1 MKKGSHFNTNCTI
14 NPDDPITTPAHQL
27 PIYALSAFS
36 FPSAE
41 AGRDIFAG
49 EQSGYIYGRFGNP
62 TVDAV
67 AEKIARLESY
77 GSDVQ
82 AAALLTGSGM
92 AAIALPIIA
101 LLRPGQA
108 ILSQRDLYGGTT
120 ELMQKVL
127 QPMQITTYF
136 NDLRDLGAVE
146 QLLKD
151 RPEIGMIYLETP
163 ANPVLR
169 CVDLAALAQLARRYD
184 CYTLA
189 DNTLCSPAIQRPL
202 LSGIDLVAHSATKYL
217 NGHGN
222 AIAGAIIGSD
232 ATLINS
238 RLLPVLRLMGWNA
251 NPWDAWLLHN
261 GLKTLG
267 IRMRQHT
274 ANAQQLALFLE
285 KHPAV
290 EQVNY
295 PGLHSHPDRSII
307 ERQMLAG
314 GGMLSFAVRGGEAA
328 AMAFMN
334 RLKLATIAATF
345 GDVDTLVMHPASMS
359 HRNIPQDIRESE
371 GITANLLRMS
381 VGIEEAEDII
391 LDIEQALEGL

>member
-1 MKKGSHFNTNCTI
+1 MKKSSHFDTNCTT
-14 NPDDPITTPAHQL
+14 NPEDPITTPAHQL

-41 AGRDIFAG
+41 AGSDIFAG
-49 EQSGYIYGRFGNP
+49 EQPGYIYGRFGNP
-62 TVDAV
+62 TVYAV
-67 AEKIARLESY
+67 ANKIARLESY
-77 GSDVQ
+77 GSDLQ

-92 AAIALPIIA
+92 AAIALPMMA

-108 ILSQRDLYGGTT
+108 ILTQRDLYGGTT

-127 QPMQITTYF
+127 QPMQISAYYH
-136 NDLRDLGAVE
+136 NLRDLTAVE

-151 RPEIGMIYLETP
+151 HPEIGMIYLETP

-169 CVDLAALAQLARRYD
+169 CVDLAGLARLARQYN

-202 LSGIDLVAHSATKYL
+202 LLGIDLVAHSATKYL

-222 AIAGAIIGSD
+222 SIAGAIIGSD
-232 ATLINS
+232 ALLIHN

-261 GLKTLG
+261 GLKTLA
-267 IRMRQHT
+267 IRMRQHN
-274 ANAQQLALFLE
+274 ANAQQLAFFLE

-295 PGLHSHPDRSII
+295 PSLPNHPDRSLID
-307 ERQMLAG
+307 RQMYGG

-328 AMAFMN
+328 ARLFMN
-334 RLKLATIAATF
+334 RLKLATLAATF

-371 GITANLLRMS
+371 GISASLVRMS
-381 VGIEEAEDII
+381 VGIEAIEDII
-391 LDIEQALEGL
+391 ADVEQALEGL

>member
-1 MKKGSHFNTNCTI
+1 MKKSSHFNTSCTI
-14 NPDDPITTPAHQL
+14 NPADPITTPAHQL

-41 AGRDIFAG
+41 TGQQIFSG
-49 EQSGYIYGRFGNP
+49 EETGYIYGRFGNP

-67 AEKIARLESY
+67 AEKIARLETHS
-77 GSDVQ
+77 SDMP
-82 AAALLTGSGM
+82 AAALLTASGM
-92 AAIALPIIA
+92 AAIALPMMA

-108 ILSQRDLYGGTT
+108 ILTQRDLYGGTT

-127 QPMQITTYF
+127 QPMQIRTYYL
-136 NDLRDLGAVE
+136 DLRDLTTVE
-146 QLLKD
+146 QFLQEHS
-151 RPEIGMIYLETP
+151 EIGMIYLETP

-169 CVDLAALAQLARRYD
+169 CVDLAALAKLARRYN

-189 DNTLCSPAIQRPL
+189 DNTLSSPAIQRPL
-202 LSGIDLVAHSATKYL
+202 LLGIDLVAHSATKYL

-222 AIAGAIIGSD
+222 SIAGVIIGSD
-232 ATLINS
+232 TSLIKEK
-238 RLLPVLRLMGWNA
+238 LLPVLRLMGSNA

-261 GLKTLG
+261 GMKTLG
-267 IRMRQHT
+267 LRMRRHSE
-274 ANAQQLALFLE
+274 NALQLAHFLE

-290 EQVNY
+290 ERVNY
-295 PGLHSHPDRSII
+295 PGLQSHPDRSII
-307 ERQMLAG
+307 EQQMYAG

-328 AMAFMN
+328 ALAFMN
-334 RLKLATIAATF
+334 QLKLATMAATF

-381 VGIEEAEDII
+381 VGIEEIDDII
-391 LDIEQALEGL
+391 ADVAQALEGL